1 MGYKISLENKSILFC
16 SVEVLVRMTIKKA
29 LELEGGKVYLST
41 NGLEAMEILK
51 SESIDVLVTEEMLP
65 YQSGLILIK
74 ICDELNIPS
83 IIISDSDLENK
94 ILHAFELGAYDFI
107 DKPYSPNELVVRTK
121 NVLRLS
127 MK

>member
-1 MGYKISLENKSILFC
+1 
-16 SVEVLVRMTIKKA
+16 MTIKKA

-65 YQSGLILIK
+65 YQSGLNLIK

-94 ILHAFELGAYDFI
+94 ILEAFGLGAYDFI

>member
-1 MGYKISLENKSILFC
+1 MGYKISIENKSILFC
-16 SVEVLVRMTIKKA
+16 SVEELVRMTIKKA

-65 YQSGLILIK
+65 YQSGLNLIK

-94 ILHAFELGAYDFI
+94 ILQAFGLGAYDFI